1 MSLPL
6 AVSFSTFE
14 VSTSIL
20 ALGFRLVMDASDP
33 SAGLPTRQPSDGVP
47 PRQPGGTLPSRQ
59 FGDDFPPRRTHPEQQ
74 PAGFGG
80 AGAPGA
86 VQGGMP
92 GGVPSG
98 VPGGF
103 PGGRPGG
110 GGLPTRG
117 QPEPRPFAEEAFPQ
131 RQPTMRPPR
140 PSGRHRRPVPASL
153 PQSAPAMVLA
163 VPGSGTDLSA
173 GPAAELAAVLR
184 VDNPAVDVR
193 AARIDGGGFDDPSDL
208 RAVLADAAARRP
220 DGGTCAVVIP
230 LIATVNPPVV
240 LRLRQAVAESG
251 TNAIISGFINSNAM
265 IAEALHIRLAEAGLA
280 RADRVRLFSIVTAA
294 DGVLIATVG
303 GPDAAAAA
311 NVTSVLLAARLALPV
326 ITASMD
332 SKPSVQEGAM
342 RLKEMGVSRL
352 AIAPCFIGPEASQR
366 DLESL
371 AIDAECAAP
380 LGAHSNIAKLAAL
393 TYGHA
398 ISQLDISF
406 PVDPEAHGQ
415 HE

>member
-1 MSLPL
+1 
-6 AVSFSTFE
+6 
-14 VSTSIL
+14 
-20 ALGFRLVMDASDP
+20 
-33 SAGLPTRQPSDGVP
+33 
-47 PRQPGGTLPSRQ
+47 
-59 FGDDFPPRRTHPEQQ
+59 
-74 PAGFGG
+74 
-80 AGAPGA
+80 
-86 VQGGMP
+86 
-92 GGVPSG
+92 
-98 VPGGF
+98 
-103 PGGRPGG
+103 
-110 GGLPTRG
+110 
-117 QPEPRPFAEEAFPQ
+117 
-131 RQPTMRPPR
+131 
-140 PSGRHRRPVPASL
+140 
-153 PQSAPAMVLA
+153 MVLA

-193 AARIDGGGFDDPSDL
+193 AARLDGGGFDDPSDL
-208 RAVLADAAARRP
+208 RSVLADAAARRP
-220 DGGTCAVVIP
+220 DGGPCAVVIP

-332 SKPSVQEGAM
+332 SAPTVQEGAM

-352 AIAPCFIGPEASQR
+352 AIAPCFIGPEATQR

-371 AIDAECAAP
+371 AINAECAAP
-380 LGAHSNIAKLAAL
+380 LGAHGNIAKLAAL

-398 ISQLDISF
+398 ISQLDLPF
-406 PVDPEAHGQ
+406 PVNPEAHGQ